1 MKYGAG
7 SDLERESFARSS
19 SACMDASSA
28 PDSASGC
35 GAPQLSAPLAARAA
49 TKRDRKE
56 IERSVCLIRL
66 FDVLPPASID
76 ASHANSVPAVSRTW
90 IRRQPF
96 VIGLSYS
103 WRAPRFA

>member
-28 PDSASGC
+28 PASASGC
-35 GAPQLSAPLAARAA
+35 GAPQLSAALAARAA
-49 TKRDRKE
+49 RKKDRKE
-56 IERSVCLIRL
+56 IKSKDCLILL

-76 ASHANSVPAVSRTW
+76 ASHDNSVPVVSRTC
-90 IRRQPF
+90 IRRSPF
-96 VIGLSYS
+96 TMGLPYG
-103 WRAPRFA
+103 